1 MKYLLMALD
10 VAVAILSVVTI
21 VLWIADRKNNRAV
34 EKDMSYKM
42 DITQG

>member
-21 VLWIADRKNNRAV
+21 VLWIADRKNNRAAEKEQDYLIV
-34 EKDMSYKM
+34 EE
-42 DITQG
+42 

>member
-10 VAVAILSVVTI
+10 IAVAILSVVTI

-34 EKDMSYKM
+34 EKELDHL
-42 DITQG
+42 IVEE